1 MTRYLITGAVGML
14 GRDLQEALR
23 ERDAS
28 VDLVALTRSELD
40 ITDASAVAA
49 AVAGVDVVFNCAAYT
64 AVDAAETDEEAA
76 LQVNGVGPATLAE
89 ATAATGA
96 ALIHISTD
104 YVFKGSATSPYPE
117 DGERDPLNAY
127 GRTKAF
133 GEEAVLRLNAA
144 RGYVVRTAWIYGR
157 HGNNFP
163 ATMLRLGRERDSVS
177 VVDDQ
182 VGQPTWT
189 ADLARQLI
197 LLADSGAPAGVYH
210 GTNSG
215 QGSWFD
221 FAQATFQEAG
231 LDPAKVKPTDSSQ
244 FVRPAPRPAY
254 SVLGHDAWSR
264 AGLDPMRDW
273 RAALHE
279 AASSG
284 VFGD

>member
-1 MTRYLITGAVGML
+1 MTRYLITGAAGML
-14 GRDLQEALR
+14 GRDLQEALTGR
-23 ERDAS
+23 E
-28 VDLVALTRSELD
+28 VVALTRAELD
-40 ITDASAVAA
+40 ITDAAAVAA

-76 LQVNGVGPATLAE
+76 RRVNALGPATLAE
-89 ATAATGA
+89 ATRATGA
-96 ALIHISTD
+96 KLFQISTD
-104 YVFKGSATSPYPE
+104 YVFQGDATTPYPE
-117 DGERDPLNAY
+117 DEPRDPLNAY
-127 GRTKAF
+127 GRTKAG
-133 GEEAVLRLNAA
+133 GEEAVLRLNPEG
-144 RGYVVRTAWIYGR
+144 GYVVRTAWLYGR
-157 HGNNFP
+157 HGANFP
-163 ATMLRLGRERDSVS
+163 ATMLRLGRDPERASVS

-189 ADLARQLI
+189 ADLARQLV
-197 LLADSGAPAGVYH
+197 LLADSDAPAGVYH

-221 FAQATFQEAG
+221 FARATFQEAG
-231 LDPAKVKPTDSSQ
+231 LDPAKVEPTDSSQ
-244 FVRPAPRPAY
+244 FIRPAPRPAY

-273 RAALHE
+273 RAALHD